1 MPGTAGS
8 EGASSV
14 DPLRVAVRT
23 RPDWL
28 TTIRRYLIASTAG
41 HLVWETVQLPL
52 YILWSSGTAREIGI
66 AVMHC
71 TLADLLIAILALMIA
86 LVTVGFSAWPDQ
98 RFVTVLVITVILSTG
113 YTIYSEYMNTV
124 VRRSWA
130 YAASMPTLPWLGT
143 GVSPLAQWMIVPA
156 LALAWAGSRTT
167 RRNVSTTL
175 IQPV

>member
-1 MPGTAGS
+1 
-8 EGASSV
+8 V
-14 DPLRVAVRT
+14 DSADALRVLARA

-28 TTIRRYLIASTAG
+28 TTIRRYLIASIVG

-52 YILWSSGTAREIGI
+52 YTLWSRGTAREIGF

-71 TLADLLIAILALMIA
+71 SSADLLIATTALTIA
-86 LVTVGFSAWPDQ
+86 LVTVGFSAWPGR
-98 RFVTVLVITVILSTG
+98 RFVAVLATTVIVSAS

-124 VRRSWA
+124 VRQSWA

-156 LALAWAGSRTT
+156 LALTWAGRRAT
-167 RRNVSTTL
+167 RSGRRA
-175 IQPV
+175 I